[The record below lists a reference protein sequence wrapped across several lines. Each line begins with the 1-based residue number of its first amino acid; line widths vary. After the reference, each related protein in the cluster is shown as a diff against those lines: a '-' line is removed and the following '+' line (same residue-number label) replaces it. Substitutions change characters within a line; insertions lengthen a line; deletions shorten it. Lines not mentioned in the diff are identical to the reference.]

1 MITFTQ
7 WLEQNT
13 LGTEEVDSSQIE
25 RLYDKAKISVEL
37 VQKYDQTLPQDE
49 KLLLRINTILPLSS
63 GVYGLYM
70 SGENKSFIAPDVL
83 NKLKLIFPQDMLLS
97 QKLQKLPISVI
108 KQYVPDVDEKK
119 IIPSDSIHVNIQK
132 ILQAAKNDPKL
143 AIINIGATIA
153 HEATHDKEFRKT
165 GKTNEIGPEKAE
177 KDFAN
182 WAERNWESLK
192 KQIPA
197 MANL

>member
-70 SGENKSFIAPDVL
+70 SGENKSVIAPDVL

-108 KQYVPDVDEKK
+108 KQYVPDVE
-119 IIPSDSIHVNIQK
+119 
-132 ILQAAKNDPKL
+132 
-143 AIINIGATIA
+143 
-153 HEATHDKEFRKT
+153 
-165 GKTNEIGPEKAE
+165 TNY
-177 KDFAN
+177 DFQL
-182 WAERNWESLK
+182 RISQFISLK
-192 KQIPA
+192 DI
-197 MANL
+197 L